1 MKYTPISLDRRT
13 GPGSPAGPVAAR
25 PPYGIIET
33 IMKTIR
39 SFIAIDLSPEARAGL
54 GDLQNR
60 LKAVVPPKTVRWI
73 ALPNIHLT
81 LHFLGDIAVSDVEKV
96 TELVQATAANFQP
109 FRLSLAGLGCFPNTR
124 RPRIVWAG
132 VGGETRVLGELQQEL
147 GERLRVINFTPE
159 TRPYSPHL
167 TIGRVNNL
175 PPHRLAQLGELLE
188 QEQLTVEELA
198 RLTVAEIR
206 LIKSDLQPAGP
217 VYTLLGRGV
226 LGSPQK
232 PFTATPPTP

>member
-13 GPGSPAGPVAAR
+13 GPGSPAGPVAER

-33 IMKTIR
+33 TMKTIR

-60 LKAVVPPKTVRWI
+60 LKAVVPPKTVRWT

-81 LHFLGDIAVSDVEKV
+81 LHFLGEIAVNDVETV
-96 TELVQATAANFQP
+96 TGLVQATAANFQP

-124 RPRIVWAG
+124 RPRIVWVG
-132 VGGETRVLGELQQEL
+132 VGGGTRVLGELQREL
-147 GERLRVINFTPE
+147 GERLQVINFTPE
-159 TRPYSPHL
+159 ARPYSPHL

-175 PPHRLAQLGELLE
+175 PPHRLAQLGELVE
-188 QEQLTVEELA
+188 QEQLAVGELA
-198 RLTVAEIR
+198 QLTVAEIR

-217 VYTLLGRGV
+217 VYTSLARGILGTRHD
-226 LGSPQK
+226 LS
-232 PFTATPPTP
+232 TATPPAP